1 MYMKKKIYIILAI
14 ILLVIILVFIY
25 WFKRGDACLT
35 QPPYFNCHTQNK
47 LDDIDNEINNLSGQ
61 ILSLNEPSI
70 FNIDKNEGVFSFD
83 HIGED
88 TDFGVG
94 WTRIMQNEEI
104 KDSLGF
110 YTYYIDP
117 ILTPLTKDTL
127 IGSAWHYPQDSK
139 LYNGPFTNYY
149 LNFKTRK
156 TVELPTKGRI
166 IAKSPDGQ
174 KVVFLESAC
183 DKEHIPEPIADCNNL
198 DLSLRIIDLTSDL
211 NGMMINHYY
220 VMNHWT
226 DQGPPYVNF
235 LDFGKAVFS
244 PDGNRLAMEIKIE
257 QIDYDTPSEY
267 WTLFIA
273 DTKAGEIIKQNNRLS
288 KNGYEYMF
296 WPDNENV
303 IYW

>member
-1 MYMKKKIYIILAI
+1 MKRKICIVLALIILAI
-14 ILLVIILVFIY
+14 VAIFIY

-70 FNIDKNEGVFSFD
+70 FNIDKYEGMFSFN

-88 TDFGVG
+88 ADFGVG
-94 WTRIMQNEEI
+94 RTRITKNGEI

-110 YTYYIDP
+110 YTNYIDP

-127 IGSAWHYPQDSK
+127 IGSAWQWPQDSK

-156 TVELPTKGRI
+156 TVELPTKGKLV
-166 IAKSPDGQ
+166 AKSQDGR
-174 KVVFLESAC
+174 KVVFLESEC
-183 DKEHIPEPIADCNNL
+183 DKNPPVMEIDHSCNNQN
-198 DLSLRIIDLTSDL
+198 LSLRL
-211 NGMMINHYY
+211 INLSFINDGYFITHFKE
-220 VMNHWT
+220 MKL
-226 DQGPPYVNF
+226 
-235 LDFGKAVFS
+235 LDFNHVVFS
-244 PDGNRLAMEIKIE
+244 PDSSRIAIEAKIKSV
-257 QIDYDTPSEY
+257 DYDTVNEY
-267 WTLFIA
+267 WTLFIF
-273 DTKAGEIIKQNNRLS
+273 DPEKGEIIKQNNRLS
-288 KNGYEYMF
+288 KNRYENVF
-296 WPDNENV
+296 WSDNENV